1 MRIRLTSEDITTLE
15 VDAVVNAANGRL
27 QGGGGVDGALHRAAG
42 PELAEAGRA
51 HVDQHGPL
59 PAGEVFVSGGYR
71 LPARW
76 VLHTVGP
83 VWNADRPDE
92 MDSLLAACYR
102 RCLDAAERL
111 GARTIAFP
119 NISTGVFGY
128 PKERAVDVVA
138 GVLAD
143 HDRDLDEIVFCLFDA
158 ENRALYDAHPAFA
171 DAER

>member
-1 MRIRLTSEDITTLE
+1 MRIRLTSEDITTLG

-42 PELAEAGRA
+42 PQLAGAGRA
-51 HVDQHGPL
+51 HVERHGPL
-59 PAGEVFVSGGYR
+59 PVGEVFVSDGYR

-83 VWNADRPDE
+83 VWDADRPEE
-92 MDSLLAACYR
+92 MRSRLAACYR
-102 RCLDAAERL
+102 GCLDAAERI
-111 GARTIAFP
+111 GARTVAFP

-128 PKERAVDVVA
+128 PKGRAVDVVA
-138 GVLAD
+138 GVIEER
-143 HDRDLDEIVFCLFDA
+143 DRDLDEVVFCLFDP
-158 ENRALYDAHPAFA
+158 ENRALYEAHPAFA